1 MKNATTSFQDIL
13 NMFPSITRSCNDV
26 RHCSRCF
33 AALTDPAS
41 WERGIGPI
49 CAKKD
54 TALFARTVPANF
66 SAATLYGMSVVPDG
80 LPLAIQPIWA
90 ATLELLMQ
98 KNEKLQEKN
107 EGDSGFYLAGEDYRP
122 IVKIVD
128 FMLSFVGISTQ
139 NKTCLIQVV
148 KSLGYPGLA
157 GVLAGKSSTGE
168 ATLKFEN
175 GLISLTG
182 SKNKAG
188 WNAMRKIP
196 GVVFPKLSGRTFTCP
211 AKSHKAF
218 VEVVMEFWPCFE
230 GDVNSISQKCEEW
243 IGNNPQQSATSQI
256 SAARDAAKLVCWP
269 TVITLV
275 FPWIADKTPRLVD
288 ALKKN
293 IQASNRSYVPSTRTW
308 VFRAT
313 EKASVLDCIKTAG
326 FSFTEETETS
336 TANMPVIPGFS
347 YNRGRHTFP
356 HP

>member
-218 VEVVMEFWPCFE
+218 VEVVMEYWPCFE
-230 GDVNSISQKCEEW
+230 GDVPNIIKMCEEW
-243 IGNNPQQSATSQI
+243 IAVNPQQNSIA
-256 SAARDAAKLVCWP
+256 AARDGARVVCWP
-269 TVITLV
+269 TVITLDV
-275 FPWIADKTPRLVD
+275 PWVAGKTPKLVE

-293 IQASNRSYVPSTRTW
+293 IQASNRSYVDSTRTW

-313 EKASVLDCIKTAG
+313 EKASVLDCIKAAG
-326 FSFTEETETS
+326 FCFTEEIQTS
-336 TANMPVIPGFS
+336 MVNMPVFPAFS
-347 YNRGRHTFP
+347 YTRGRHIFP
-356 HP
+356 RR

>member
-218 VEVVMEFWPCFE
+218 VEVVMEYWPCFE
-230 GDVNSISQKCEEW
+230 GDVPNIIKMCEEW
-243 IGNNPQQSATSQI
+243 IAANPQQSSVAE
-256 SAARDAAKLVCWP
+256 AREGARVVCWP
-269 TVITLV
+269 TVIVLEV
-275 FPWIADKTPRLVD
+275 PWIAGKTPKLVE

-293 IQASNRSYVPSTRTW
+293 IQASNRSYVESTRTW

-313 EKASVLDCIKTAG
+313 EKASVLDCIKAAG
-326 FSFTEETETS
+326 FCFTEEIQTS
-336 TANMPVIPGFS
+336 MVNMPVFPAFS
-347 YNRGRHTFP
+347 YTRGRHIFP
-356 HP
+356 RR

>member
-1 MKNATTSFQDIL
+1 MKNTTANFQDIL

-66 SAATLYGMSVVPDG
+66 SAATLYGMSVALDG
-80 LPLAIQPIWA
+80 LPAAIRPIWT
-90 ATLELLMQ
+90 ATLDLLLQ
-98 KNEKLQEKN
+98 KNEKLREKN
-107 EGDSGFYLAGEDYRP
+107 EGDSGFYLTGEDYRP

-139 NKTCLIQVV
+139 NKSCLIQVV

-175 GLISLTG
+175 GFVSLTG

-188 WNAMRKIP
+188 WNAMRKVP
-196 GVVFPKLSGRTFTCP
+196 GIALPNNTGRTFTCP
-211 AKSHKAF
+211 AKSYKAF
-218 VEVVMEFWPCFE
+218 VEVVMEYWPCFE
-230 GDVNSISQKCEEW
+230 GDVPNVTKKCEEW
-243 IGNNPQQSATSQI
+243 IAANPQQPVSVVRDG
-256 SAARDAAKLVCWP
+256 ARMVCWP
-269 TVITLV
+269 TMITLD
-275 FPWIADKTPRLVD
+275 FPWIADKTPKLVE
-288 ALKKN
+288 ALKRN
-293 IQASNRSYVPSTRTW
+293 IQAVNRSYVPSTRTW
-308 VFRAT
+308 VFRVT
-313 EKASVLDCIKTAG
+313 EKASVLDCIKATG
-326 FSFTEETETS
+326 FPFTEETQTS
-336 TANMPVIPGFS
+336 VANMPLIPGFS